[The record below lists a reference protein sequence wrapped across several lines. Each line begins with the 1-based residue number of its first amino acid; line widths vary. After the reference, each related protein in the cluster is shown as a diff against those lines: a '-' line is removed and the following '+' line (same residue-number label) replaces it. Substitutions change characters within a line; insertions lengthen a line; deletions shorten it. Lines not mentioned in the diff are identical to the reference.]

1 MQKKIS
7 KILYTIAC
15 FAFFLLG
22 NFYFTNLLINSLQKG
37 MKVSNNVFQLTFVK
51 NYGAAF
57 SILQNSREILIIL
70 SVVAL
75 VFLFGYILKYLKNI
89 PMKSIFFVTLLCAG
103 ISGNLHERITL
114 GYVRD
119 FFELRFIDFP
129 VFNISDVF
137 ITIGVVVLII
147 MILMKKTKL

>member
-7 KILYTIAC
+7 KILYTIIC
-15 FAFFLLG
+15 FAFFVFA
-22 NFYFTNLLINSLQKG
+22 NFHFTNMLVKELHNG
-37 MKVSNNVFQLTFVK
+37 MKVSNSVFQLTFVK

-70 SVVAL
+70 AVVAL
-75 VFLFGYILKYLKNI
+75 VLLFGYILKYLKNI

-103 ISGNLHERITL
+103 IAGNLHERITL

-119 FFELRFIDFP
+119 FFELRFINFP

-137 ITIGVVVLII
+137 ITIGVIVLII